1 MSCKKG
7 ILVILLCLTYQPGI
21 FAQTTAASQ
30 DINKQPLPIASA
42 SQAIPKKPKIQVPFE
57 EKLLGTMPPEYQ
69 DPPDITGGTIFLDNP
84 AQWAFVGRQNGKL
97 FVVINNKKGPEF
109 DEIRVLFQSSDAST
123 IGYVA
128 EKSEA
133 AGRKT
138 FLVLGSKTIPLQQ
151 GESID
156 LGETNHLLGAGLS
169 LLSPPVFSLDSKKVA
184 YISFFEDKKKEA
196 VAVIEG
202 DWNDL
207 VPVTVKYGPEFD
219 WVWEP
224 VLSPDGTTVAY
235 AAGEAKK
242 RSGACSACPAQTM
255 SIVVGDK
262 KGPAFAR
269 ARFPV
274 FNPAGTVVAY
284 QASLLGH
291 PDPNTSEIAVVGDKK
306 RGAQNVLGQIVGFA
320 WVGIPVF
327 SPDGTTISYPVL
339 QSAEFLPDKRPK
351 HGFVVVGNKKGPKFD
366 VVGEPVFS
374 PDGSSIAYWAKVAAK
389 EFIVLGDKTGPEFD
403 EVQSPVFSPDGH
415 MIAYHAKQ
423 SEKHFIVFGD
433 KKGPEFDAVGEPV
446 FSPDGSAIAYSAKQN
461 NKWLMVVAEKLG
473 RWLDAVGNPVF
484 SPDGTKVAYGA
495 RQGREFWWKVM
506 DLR

>member
-1 MSCKKG
+1 MLEEVAIAMNRTKG
-7 ILVILLCLTYQPGI
+7 ILFLLLWLIFQPGI
-21 FAQTTAASQ
+21 RAQQKGAGGVSQ
-30 DINKQPLPIASA
+30 P
-42 SQAIPKKPKIQVPFE
+42 IPKKPETHVPFE

-84 AQWAFVGRQNGKL
+84 AQWAFVARQNGKP

-109 DEIRVLFQSSDAST
+109 DEIRVLFHSPDLST

-128 EKSEA
+128 EESKA
-133 AGRKT
+133 AGGKT

-156 LGETNHLLGAGLS
+156 LGETNHLLGARLS

-202 DWNDL
+202 DWNDP

-224 VLSPDGTTVAY
+224 VFSPDGTTVAY

-242 RSGACSACPAQTM
+242 RSWACSACPTQTM

-284 QASLLGH
+284 QATLLGH

-306 RGAQNVLGQIVGFA
+306 SASLVGLA

-327 SPDGTTISYPVL
+327 SPDGTTIAYPVL

-351 HGFVVVGNKKGPKFD
+351 HGFVVVGNKKGTKFD

-374 PDGSSIAYWAKVAAK
+374 PDGTSIAYWAKVGEK
-389 EFIVLGDKTGPEFD
+389 EFIVLGDKTGSEFD
-403 EVQSPVFSPDGH
+403 EVQSPVFSPDGRT
-415 MIAYHAKQ
+415 IAYQAKQ
-423 SEKHFIVFGD
+423 SQKQFVIVGD
-433 KKGPEFDAVGEPV
+433 KRGPEFDEVGEPV
-446 FSPDGSAIAYSAKQN
+446 FSPDGTGVAYRARRDK
-461 NKWLMVVAEKLG
+461 KWLIVVGEKHG
-473 RWLDAVGNPVF
+473 PEFDDVF
-484 SPDGTKVAYGA
+484 HPYFSSDGSKVAYGA
-495 RQGREFWWKVM
+495 RQAREFWWKVI
-506 DLR
+506 DVR